1 MWTRRRSYWAAIVLC
16 AMQLAL
22 PVSVQAQGGAPA
34 AGGDKPIDIQANEQ
48 EFAGD
53 TVIAKGK
60 VRVVYKDT
68 IITGPQA
75 TLIRNP
81 DGQAKTAIF
90 KGHPHM
96 INGVN
101 RMDADT
107 LQFEVATGQI
117 IADGHSHSEVSAKGD
132 DDQKDDAKED
142 DGKKASATKAGGTD
156 GEVSDK
162 SKEGGTESDTTAVAS
177 ASGASKPKKKQGQDK
192 PTKASAAEMIV
203 TDADHQEYSKEGGKF
218 EAQGNVHLRTG
229 DIVVR
234 SDNMHLMYGTDNKPE
249 AALFHGNVNATQFD
263 NNTLADNMTY
273 FLTTQRLQATGHVH
287 SKVIQKNDPKKG
299 GPSSFKTTSLS
310 QDPVALGDT
319 PDDQVIDMT
328 SDAQDYSKD
337 TGRIA
342 AQGNVHVHCGD
353 ITGFG
358 PNVLVTRRDDGS
370 ADKILFTGRS
380 QINQPGRKWIGDRIT
395 ITVLDHRVLAAGNT
409 RAVITSMGNK
419 SGSSPSSSSSSDG
432 HSESVS
438 SKITVSPSSEKS
450 Q

>member
-16 AMQLAL
+16 ASQLTL
-22 PVSVQAQGGAPA
+22 PIWAQAQGAMPA
-34 AGGDKPIDIQANEQ
+34 GGGDKPIDIQANEQ

-53 TVIAKGK
+53 TVIARGNVK
-60 VRVVYKDT
+60 VIYKDT

-75 TLIRNP
+75 TLVRTS

-96 INGVN
+96 INGTN
-101 RMDADT
+101 RMDADM
-107 LQFEVATGQI
+107 LQFEVGTGQI

-132 DDQKDDAKED
+132 DDQKDDAKQD
-142 DGKKASATKAGGTD
+142 DSKKKSTAKT
-156 GEVSDK
+156 GEPGSDVSDN
-162 SKEGGTESDTTAVAS
+162 SKDGGTESDTTAVAS
-177 ASGASKPKKKQGQDK
+177 AAGAAKAKKKKQEK
-192 PTKASAAEMIV
+192 STKATAPEMIV

-218 EAQGNVHLRTG
+218 EAQGHVHLTTG
-229 DIVVR
+229 DIVVH
-234 SDNMHLMYGTDNKPE
+234 SDKMQLMYGTDNKPE
-249 AALFHGNVNATQFD
+249 AALFNGNVNATQFD

-273 FLTTQRLQATGHVH
+273 FLTTQRMQATGHVR

-299 GPSSFKTTSLS
+299 GPANFKATSLS
-310 QDPVALGDT
+310 QDPVALGDA

-337 TGRIA
+337 TGRIS
-342 AQGNVHVHCGD
+342 AQGNVHVKCGD

-358 PNVLVTRRDDGS
+358 PNVVVTRRDDGS

-409 RAVITSMGNK
+409 RAIITSMGNK
-419 SGSSPSSSSSSDG
+419 SGGAPSPSSSGSDG

-438 SKITVSPSSEKS
+438 SKISVSHSSESS